1 MLVTRS
7 AISVRTHPASLT
19 AGRVS
24 CVWGRRMSGP
34 LSGIRVLDLSRV
46 LAGPWATQLLGDYG
60 ADVIKV
66 ERPVQGDDTRHWG
79 PPWLEQGDG
88 GPGRESAYFLAANR
102 NKRSLAVDLSC
113 AAGQRLVREL
123 AAKADVLVENFK
135 AGTLDQWGLEAGAL
149 RRDNPGLIVCT
160 ISAFSR
166 SSRRAHEPGYDAMI
180 QASGGLMSI
189 TGAPDKDGGGPQKVG
204 VAIADIMCGMYAATA
219 IIAALYQ
226 RSSSGRG
233 QSIEV
238 PLYDS
243 QVAWLAN
250 QAMNYLVGGEVPG
263 RLGTAHPNIVPYQSF
278 RTRDGFIMIAVG
290 NDRQFAECMRCL
302 GMSEVAADIRF
313 QRNEDRLANRDSLVA
328 LMSTALEREPTRHWL
343 GRLTEAG
350 VPCSPI
356 NDIGE
361 VFSSAYAA
369 ECSLV
374 RNLRHPYQEELPTV
388 ANPVRFSSGE
398 ISYESAPPLLCEHS
412 EEVLADW
419 LGYSATTISRLKEA
433 GTI

>member
-1 MLVTRS
+1 MN
-7 AISVRTHPASLT
+7 
-19 AGRVS
+19 
-24 CVWGRRMSGP
+24 GP

-60 ADVIKV
+60 ADVVKV

-79 PPWLEQGDG
+79 PPWLGQGDG

-113 AAGQRLVREL
+113 DAGQRLVREL

-135 AGTLDQWGLEAGAL
+135 AGTLERWGLEADVL
-149 RRDNPGLIVCT
+149 RRENPGLIVCT

-166 SSRRAHEPGYDAMI
+166 SSTRANEPGYDAMI
-180 QASGGLMSI
+180 QAAGGLMSI
-189 TGAPDKDGGGPQKVG
+189 TGASDRDGGEPQKVG
-204 VAIADIMCGMYAATA
+204 VAIADIMCGMYAASA
-219 IIAALYQ
+219 IIAALHE
-226 RSSSGRG
+226 RSKSGRG

-250 QAMNYLVGGEVPG
+250 QALNYLVGGEVPG
-263 RLGTAHPNIVPYQSF
+263 RLGTAHPNIVPYQAF
-278 RTRDGFIMIAVG
+278 RTGDGFIMIAVG
-290 NDRQFAECMRCL
+290 NDRQFAELMRCL
-302 GMSEVAADIRF
+302 GMSEVAAETRF
-313 QRNEDRLANRDSLVA
+313 QRNEDRLAHRDELIA
-328 LMSTALEREPTRHWL
+328 LMSSALEREPTGHWL
-343 GRLTEAG
+343 GRLSEAG
-350 VPCSPI
+350 VPCGPI

-369 ECSLV
+369 ECRLV

-388 ANPVRFSSGE
+388 ANPVRFSAGT
-398 ISYESAPPLLCEHS
+398 ISYEAAPPLLGAHS
-412 EEVLADW
+412 GEVLADW

>member
-1 MLVTRS
+1 
-7 AISVRTHPASLT
+7 
-19 AGRVS
+19 
-24 CVWGRRMSGP
+24 MSGP

-66 ERPVQGDDTRHWG
+66 ERPAQGDDTRHWG
-79 PPWLEQGDG
+79 PPWLRESSG
-88 GPGRESAYFLAANR
+88 GRGRESAYFLAANR
-102 NKRSLAVDLSC
+102 NKRSLTVDLSC
-113 AAGQRLVREL
+113 EAGQRLVREL

-135 AGTLDQWGLEAGAL
+135 AGTLDRWGLGPDKL

-160 ISAFSR
+160 ISAFAQA
-166 SSRRAHEPGYDAMI
+166 SSRAGEPGYDAMI
-180 QASGGLMSI
+180 QASAGLMSI
-189 TGAPDKDGGGPQKVG
+189 TGAADEDDGGPQKVG

-219 IIAALYQ
+219 VIAALHE
-226 RSSSGRG
+226 RAKTGHG

-250 QAMNYLVGGEVPG
+250 QAMNFLVGGEVPG
-263 RLGTAHPNIVPYQSF
+263 RLGTAHPNIVPYQAF
-278 RTRDGFIMIAVG
+278 RTADGYIMVAVG
-290 NDRQFAECMRCL
+290 NDRQFAACMRCF
-302 GMSEVAADIRF
+302 GMAEIAADRRF
-313 QRNEDRLANRDSLVA
+313 RRNEDRLEHRDELVA
-328 LMSTALEREPTRHWL
+328 LIRSTLEREPSDDWL
-343 GRLTEAG
+343 GKLAEAG

-361 VFSSAYAA
+361 VFASAYAA
-369 ECSLV
+369 ESRLV
-374 RNLRHPYQEELPTV
+374 RTVRHPYRERLPTV

-398 ISYESAPPLLCEHS
+398 IGYDSAPPLLGADS

-419 LGYSATTISRLKEA
+419 LGYSATKISRLKKA